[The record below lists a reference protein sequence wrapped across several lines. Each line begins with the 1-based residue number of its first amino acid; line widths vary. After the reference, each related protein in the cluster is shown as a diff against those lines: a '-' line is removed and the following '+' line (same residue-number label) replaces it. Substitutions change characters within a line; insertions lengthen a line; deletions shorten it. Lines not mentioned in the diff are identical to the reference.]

1 MCQNRFRDSERTGSL
16 MTDFTGRR
24 RMMVDNQVRPSDVTK
39 YPIIEALLSVERE
52 NFVPHALREAAYL
65 GENLPL
71 AEDRV
76 LLEPRTLAKM
86 LDAVD
91 IQGSDLVLDL
101 GCGMGYSSAVIARMA
116 EAVVAVED
124 NKAMVGEAET
134 LLAEAG
140 AVNAV
145 VELAALADGAP
156 QHGPYDVIT
165 VQGAVETV
173 PQAILDQLKEGGR
186 MVAIFAEGQLGTV
199 RVGHKIKGQM
209 SWRFSFN
216 ASAPVLAGF
225 EREVAFTL

>member
-1 MCQNRFRDSERTGSL
+1 
-16 MTDFTGRR
+16 MTDFIARR

-39 YPIIEALLSVERE
+39 FPIIEAMLSVERE
-52 NFVPHALREAAYL
+52 NFVPQSLREAAYL
-65 GENLPL
+65 GENLTL
-71 AEDRV
+71 AQGRV

-86 LDAVD
+86 LDALD
-91 IQGSDLVLDL
+91 ITGNELVLDL

-116 EAVVAVED
+116 EAVIAVEED
-124 NKAMVGEAET
+124 EALAREAET

-145 VELAALADGAP
+145 VEQGPIAAGAP

-165 VQGAVETV
+165 IEGAVETV

-186 MVAIFAEGQLGTV
+186 MVAIFAEGKLGTV
-199 RVGHKIKGQM
+199 RIGHKINGQM

-216 ASAPVLAGF
+216 AGAPVLAGF
-225 EREVAFTL
+225 EKEEAFCL

>member
-1 MCQNRFRDSERTGSL
+1 
-16 MTDFTGRR
+16 MTDFIARR

-39 YPIIEALLSVERE
+39 FPIIEAMLSVERE
-52 NFVPHALREAAYL
+52 NFVPQSLREAAYL
-65 GENLPL
+65 GENLTL
-71 AEDRV
+71 AQGRV

-86 LDAVD
+86 LDALD
-91 IQGSDLVLDL
+91 ITGNELVLDL

-116 EAVVAVED
+116 EAVIAVEED
-124 NKAMVGEAET
+124 EALAREAET

-145 VELAALADGAP
+145 VEQGPIAAGAP

-165 VQGAVETV
+165 IEGAVETV

-186 MVAIFAEGQLGTV
+186 MVAIFAEGKLGTV
-199 RVGHKIKGQM
+199 RIGHKINGQM

-216 ASAPVLAGF
+216 AGAPVLAGF
-225 EREVAFTL
+225 EKAEAFCL